1 MKKKKNY
8 VYFVVPL
15 LGLIV
20 FAAFYWNFDSQYE
33 AQQAQVIATAKKAA
47 KDKVDAANR
56 DRQKAFDEAT
66 AANDRRKKE
75 KEAKEK
81 ADAEKADA
89 RDAALQDRN
98 KALRDASNLTQ
109 KIDRLTKE
117 VEATKKEVSAVEED
131 KKKAVAEQAFLKTYV
146 KQAQDN
152 AKSLESVLQ
161 KIKEADDAAVAA
173 AKAAAEAAKAAKK

>member
-8 VYFVVPL
+8 IYFIAPL

-20 FAAFYWNFDSQYE
+20 FAAFYWNFSSKYE
-33 AQQAQVIATAKKAA
+33 AQQAQVAAAIKKAA

-56 DRQKAFDEAT
+56 DRQKAFDAATEA
-66 AANDRRKKE
+66 NEKRKRE

-81 ADAEKADA
+81 AETEKADA
-89 RDAALQDRN
+89 RDAAMQDRN
-98 KALRDASNLTQ
+98 KALRDANNLTQ

-117 VEATKKEVSAVEED
+117 VDATKKEVAAVEED

-161 KIKEADDAAVAA
+161 KIKEADDAIAAA
-173 AKAAAEAAKAAKK
+173 AKAAADAAKAAKK

>member
-1 MKKKKNY
+1 MKKKNY
-8 VYFVVPL
+8 VYFVAPL
-15 LGLIV
+15 FGLIV
-20 FAAFYWNFDSQYE
+20 FAAIYWNFDSKYE
-33 AQQAQVIATAKKAA
+33 AKQVAIADAAKKAK

-66 AANDRRKKE
+66 AANERRKKE

-89 RDAALQDRN
+89 RDASLEQRN
-98 KALRDASNLTQ
+98 KALRDANNLSQ
-109 KIDRLTKE
+109 KIDRLNKE
-117 VEATKKEVSAVEED
+117 VDATKKEVAAVEED
-131 KKKAVAEQAFLKTYV
+131 KKKAVAEQAFQKTYV

-161 KIKEADDAAVAA
+161 KIKEADDAAAA
-173 AKAAAEAAKAAKK
+173 AKAAAEAAAKAAKK

>member
-8 VYFVVPL
+8 IYFVAPL

-20 FAAFYWNFDSQYE
+20 FAALYWNFDSQYE
-33 AQQAQVIATAKKAA
+33 AKQAAIVAAANKAK
-47 KDKVDAANR
+47 KDKVEAANR
-56 DRQKAFDEAT
+56 DRQRAFDEAT
-66 AANDRRKKE
+66 AANEKRKKE

-81 ADAEKADA
+81 AEAEKAEA
-89 RDAALQDRN
+89 RDTALQERN

-109 KIDRLTKE
+109 KIDRLNKE
-117 VEATKKEVSAVEED
+117 VEATKKEVAAVEED

-152 AKSLESVLQ
+152 SKSLESVLQ
-161 KIKEADDAAVAA
+161 KIKEADDAAAAA
-173 AKAAAEAAKAAKK
+173 AKAAADAAKAKKS